1 MKRRSA
7 IVELGLVILILKC
20 ATASRPSGRWS
31 EDDYD
36 VFIDDVVVGRILK
49 ANAAPVGTRTLAF
62 EHQEDRMPT
71 HTAMSP
77 PAGRRCR
84 RLLRAGAGNERLAA
98 GGTSAQVALA
108 SEAEGMRRTIRPVR
122 INCTAERSPLDNSA
136 RPAPQ
141 FPPY

>member
-1 MKRRSA
+1 
-7 IVELGLVILILKC
+7 
-20 ATASRPSGRWS
+20 
-31 EDDYD
+31 
-36 VFIDDVVVGRILK
+36 
-49 ANAAPVGTRTLAF
+49 
-62 EHQEDRMPT
+62 MPT
-71 HTAMSP
+71 H
-77 PAGRRCR
+77 GYER

-98 GGTSAQVALA
+98 GGTGAQVALA